1 MNLNKRARCGL
12 LVKSLITNFI
22 NKLKEN
28 EHIINFIRK
37 FKENKSIADCIN
49 KLKDNKFITNYVE
62 VLKKNK
68 YFVPAVTIILCISVS
83 VEITAM
89 VKSTMTTTTMAKESI
104 ATNVA
109 ETDFYS
115 GKYDAA
121 IAEYTKMQEKD
132 EWPIWNMKIAEI
144 YSVEGDF
151 VKSNEIIRKAYETR
165 NKLVDTKKEKIDNL
179 QEKDKELANYIIFT
193 SLMNGEYK
201 KSLEYGEMFLQD
213 YTSDKALLKTMFTV
227 YLVNGNKDK
236 AKEIMT
242 SYQNGDPSEDD
253 LITLAKMNMLTDNMD
268 ECFSVLKDAWIKDKN
283 DIRVFDVIEQSAAYN
298 KADALDKILKLQ
310 KKDPNELAYKMW
322 IAKIY
327 SMSKDSAENAD
338 KLIDEL
344 KNKDVGDINLNL
356 IKANMYDSLDDTTK
370 LNEVLEEISK
380 NDEKSISGYHAAAW
394 LAYNNEDYDGAL
406 KSCEKSI
413 IIDRGYSGNYTFLIP
428 EIMEKQNKNEET
440 EAYFRKALFND
451 SFNYEMILQI
461 AEYYGNTLKNST
473 KALYYYD
480 LASKMNPKDAEVYY
494 NMALIK
500 INNQRIDEAID
511 LFKESISIND
521 KNPKYHRALGTVYIN
536 KEKNDEA
543 IKEIRNAYSIDKN
556 DIKTLNN
563 AGCYYISI
571 EGDITRGMTNL
582 KAAYDGINENTSPE
596 DKEAITENYNRVKNL
611 SDAYNKKNG
620 AALKVP
626 DLKLFY

>member
-1 MNLNKRARCGL
+1 M
-12 LVKSLITNFI
+12 KSLITNFI

-37 FKENKSIADCIN
+37 FKENKHIADCIN

-83 VEITAM
+83 LEITAM

-109 ETDFYS
+109 ETDFYN

-144 YSVEGDF
+144 YSVEGNF

-193 SLMNGEYK
+193 SLLNGEYK

-242 SYQNGDPSEDD
+242 SYQNGDSSEDD

-356 IKANMYDSLDDTTK
+356 IKANMYDSLENTTK

-380 NDEKSISGYHAAAW
+380 NDEKSISGYHAAAL

-571 EGDITRGMTNL
+571 EGDITKGMTNL

-620 AALKVP
+620 EALKVP